1 MLCPSC
7 TADVPTDAAFCPKC
21 GQRLV
26 AAQTNP
32 GVAPAL
38 AAAPAAATSAA
49 VTPTAAVAPTAAEK
63 FRAALPTGQPQPEP
77 EHDLWHGSYTAK
89 AMYGKFLVGI
99 LVTVAAIV
107 VAVLVQPFGWVAAA
121 IVVPLLW
128 ALLLLNLLIKRL
140 GIEYRLTTQRFLHK
154 RGLLRRVSDQIL
166 LVDIDDVTYEQG
178 LLERFLNIG
187 TITIHSN
194 DASDPKLRL
203 APVDD
208 VQRIADLIDHARREE
223 RRKRAIYMASA

>member
-7 TADVPTDAAFCPKC
+7 NADVPADAAFCPKC
-21 GQRLV
+21 GQRL
-26 AAQTNP
+26 AGAQANP
-32 GVAPAL
+32 
-38 AAAPAAATSAA
+38 AAPAAVAA
-49 VTPTAAVAPTAAEK
+49 PAAPTAAEK
-63 FRAALPTGQPQPEP
+63 FRAALPTGQPHPEP
-77 EHDLWHGSYTAK
+77 EHDLWNGTYSAK
-89 AMYGKFLVGI
+89 AMYGKFVAGVLI
-99 LVTVAAIV
+99 TVAGIV
-107 VAVLVQPFGWVAAA
+107 LAVLVPPFGWIAAA
-121 IVVPLLW
+121 IAIPLMW
-128 ALLLLNLLIKRL
+128 AALLLTLLFRRL

-166 LVDIDDVTYEQG
+166 LVDVDDVTYEQG
-178 LLERFLNIG
+178 FIERMLNVG

-208 VQRIADLIDHARREE
+208 VQRIADLIDNARREE